1 MEVCYES
8 SLLKDGYTRVSNS
21 HLRELLNA
29 KEEYENLRK
38 SYEKLEEQL
47 KRCKGK
53 INNLTESGSN
63 LAEMV
68 NQLII
73 ENLEL
78 TEENTKLIEENE
90 KLKKENELALHIEE
104 EIPFSDYADQEYID
118 FLESEEGLAYIK
130 AMDSQYGY
138 LN

>member
-38 SYEKLEEQL
+38 SYEELEEPL
-47 KRCKGK
+47 KYCNDR
-53 INNLTESGSN
+53 INHLRETVSD

-68 NQLII
+68 NQLVA

-78 TEENTKLIEENE
+78 KEDLQE
-90 KLKKENELALHIEE
+90 ENELALHIEE
-104 EIPFSDYADQEYID
+104 DVPFSDYADQEYID
-118 FLESEEGLAYIK
+118 FLESEDGLAYIK

>member
-1 MEVCYES
+1 MEVCFES

-29 KEEYENLRK
+29 KEEYENLQK
-38 SYEKLEEQL
+38 SYKKLEEEL
-47 KRCKGK
+47 KESRSTCDKLCKSK
-53 INNLTESGSN
+53 
-63 LAEMV
+63 
-68 NQLII
+68 
-73 ENLEL
+73 LEL
-78 TEENTKLIEENE
+78 TEENARLIEENE

>member
-38 SYEKLEEQL
+38 SYENLGEEL
-47 KRCKGK
+47 KECKSTCSELYK
-53 INNLTESGSN
+53 TNLD
-63 LAEMV
+63 
-68 NQLII
+68 
-73 ENLEL
+73 L
-78 TEENTKLIEENE
+78 TEENAKLIEENE
-90 KLKKENELALHIEE
+90 RLKKENELALHIEE

-118 FLESEEGLAYIK
+118 FLDSEEGLAYIK